1 MEKSNRGAVVKLDHK
16 WSDLGN
22 FDALYDEIEKDEKG
36 NVIYDSD
43 DVLID
48 STDNL
53 VYLKGGKIV
62 SLIDVNDMVVVD
74 TSDALLV
81 CLRGSSQRVK
91 DVVTALKDSG
101 DKRAFTRLCTDH
113 GGRIRSLR
121 VQRGTRSRISWS
133 CRRGP

>member
-48 STDNL
+48 SIDNL
-53 VYLKGGKIV
+53 VYLKGGEIV

-74 TSDALLV
+74 TPDGV
-81 CLRGSSQRVK
+81 DQIIITIKGYYREFRDC
-91 DVVTALKDSG
+91 
-101 DKRAFTRLCTDH
+101 
-113 GGRIRSLR
+113 
-121 VQRGTRSRISWS
+121 
-133 CRRGP
+133 